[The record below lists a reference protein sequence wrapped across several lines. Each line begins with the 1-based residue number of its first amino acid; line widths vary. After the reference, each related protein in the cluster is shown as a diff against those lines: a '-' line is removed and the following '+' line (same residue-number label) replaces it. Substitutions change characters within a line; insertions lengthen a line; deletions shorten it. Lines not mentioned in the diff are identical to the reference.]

1 MLASYNNSNMWKS
14 NNLNTIE
21 CLEITHEY
29 FEKESKQKIKYSHE
43 LQQPKGVWE
52 IRKKPLMNTQKL

>member
-1 MLASYNNSNMWKS
+1 MKIMLASYNNSNMWKS

-29 FEKESKQKIKYSHE
+29 FEKESKKKIKYSHE

-52 IRKKPLMNTQKL
+52 I